1 MIKPSN
7 WKTTYKG
14 AKGLLQASIDGDV
27 EAYRKAESEI
37 RMWYNV
43 ENGSPINEPYKP
55 KNSPMAQFDESH
67 KQFLK
72 QERDV

>member
-1 MIKPSN
+1 MIKPSK

-37 RMWYNV
+37 RMWYNI
-43 ENGSPINEPYKP
+43 ENGLPMDEPYRP
-55 KNSPMAQFDESH
+55 KNSPMAQFDASH
-67 KQFLK
+67 EKWVSNGR
-72 QERDV
+72 EC